1 MVSAA
6 CFRGRARTWRL
17 GSLVVGVG
25 RGRRAR
31 QASVMKTPKKGFYF
45 SRQKP
50 TQAMHTG
57 NSRSPCRIFTSF
69 VASRGSAEPGR
80 SDAVVLVIWRAT
92 PAYLQGLCLARQ
104 YVIHRGLESFDH
116 APFLLRNCDVF
127 NVVWRS
133 CFSRRPRCCGGLSTA
148 MATFGPG
155 LDMQ

>member
-1 MVSAA
+1 MRNPVLNWAQMRNPVLLTPTHSQVCVPVRPGVFDPVSRVESGLSDRNF
-6 CFRGRARTWRL
+6 FR
-17 GSLVVGVG
+17 
-25 RGRRAR
+25 
-31 QASVMKTPKKGFYF
+31 
-45 SRQKP
+45 
-50 TQAMHTG
+50 
-57 NSRSPCRIFTSF
+57 

-80 SDAVVLVIWRAT
+80 SDAVVLVIWRET

-104 YVIHRGLESFDH
+104 YVIHRGFESFDH
-116 APFLLRNCDVF
+116 APFLLRHCDVF